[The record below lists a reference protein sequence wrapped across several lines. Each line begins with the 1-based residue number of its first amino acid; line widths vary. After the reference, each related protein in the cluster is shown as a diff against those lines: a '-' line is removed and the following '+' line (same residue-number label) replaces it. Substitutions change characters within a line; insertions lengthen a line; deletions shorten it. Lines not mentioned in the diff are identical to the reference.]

1 MEASPAYRTPHL
13 SVHFPHLHA
22 PLCGIFAPNS
32 GYVARYTSFIR
43 VKFPQSVTHSC
54 QKPIFKHALDKH
66 FI

>member
-1 MEASPAYRTPHL
+1 M
-13 SVHFPHLHA
+13 
-22 PLCGIFAPNS
+22 FAPNS